1 MNREALVGEYH
12 GAWLTWQLQVYA
24 KPTLFARHS
33 QSLQGGGR
41 LIVNNTLL
49 R

>member
-1 MNREALVGEYH
+1 MKRQALAGEYH
-12 GAWLTWQLQVYA
+12 GAWQLQVYA